1 MEYIVNPSWFYW
13 VKIFDSI
20 SSSSI
25 GVAIIAGIV
34 WIGLLFAKI
43 MEFDPPKRSIKTSLV
58 VLCVAAILYVFVPD
72 KETMIQMQIARLTTY
87 DNAST
92 VIESIKSAADYVVSV
107 ITELK

>member
-1 MEYIVNPSWFYW
+1 MEYIISPSWFYW

-20 SSSSI
+20 SSISI
-25 GVAIIAGIV
+25 VVAIIAGIV
-34 WIGLLFAKI
+34 WIGLLFVKI
-43 MEFDPPKRSIKTSLV
+43 LEFDLPKRSIKTSLV
-58 VLCVAAILYVFVPD
+58 VCCVAAILYVFVPN